1 MATKCTH
8 SIINTHGNN
17 FPHVCT
23 LSKLGEVPDV
33 LNFVIYK
40 RHGANIGKN
49 NYL

>member
-1 MATKCTH
+1 MATKRTY
-8 SIINTHGNN
+8 STINTHGNN

-23 LSKLGEVPDV
+23 VSTLEVLDV

-40 RHGANIGKN
+40 RRGAFIGKN